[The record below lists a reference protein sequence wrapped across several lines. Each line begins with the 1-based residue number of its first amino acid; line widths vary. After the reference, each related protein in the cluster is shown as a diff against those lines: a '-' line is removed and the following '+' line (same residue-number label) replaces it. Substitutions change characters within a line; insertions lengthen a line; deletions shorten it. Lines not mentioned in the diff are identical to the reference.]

1 MATIDELTSEQWANS
16 ETLEKIRAM
25 AHEFVIYEEMSNA
38 WGLARKVENR
48 SRELLDSSPE
58 TYQQYEKL
66 AAQLKFIALPFLT
79 DEQIFDL
86 IEKHSLKV
94 VKAEIDIKRKISAY
108 LTSRSVFVR
117 DQFKRDILKALKK
130 NQEKLE
136 NKTMG
141 EWLLAYDKFAGARR
155 NTSLE
160 RTKFLTQDPEAKNLS
175 EESKQHLSKLLEFY
189 DNLKITIPIP
199 IIEVSEITLKE
210 YFAELN
216 VPLPTEEKK
225 APLPLPKKPVLEL
238 KKEIKPIIPIKP
250 EQQKQ
255 PEKKPMP
262 PLPKLPTPLTAPPT
276 YEKKISPYEKIRK
289 LISKVPKAE
298 EIPTFSKEK
307 EAEAKFEKKEKKPQ
321 PADTLPTPQ
330 YRIRTMKQDI
340 EKAKR
345 QPIPPKPEPKIKDN
359 IVDLSGK

>member
-25 AHEFVIYEEMSNA
+25 AHGFVIYEEMSNA

-58 TYQQYEKL
+58 TYRQYEKL
-66 AAQLKFIALPFLT
+66 SAQLKFIALPFLT

-117 DQFKRDILKALKK
+117 DQFKRDVLKALKK

-136 NKTMG
+136 NKTIG

-175 EESKQHLSKLLEFY
+175 EESKQHLSKILEFY
-189 DNLKITIPIP
+189 DNLKITVPLP

-216 VPLPTEEKK
+216 VPLPEEEKK
-225 APLPLPKKPVLEL
+225 APLPLPKKVEL
-238 KKEIKPIIPIKP
+238 KKEIKPPIPIKP
-250 EQQKQ
+250 EQPKQ
-255 PEKKPMP
+255 PEKKPTP
-262 PLPKLPTPLTAPPT
+262 PPPKPPTPPV
-276 YEKKISPYEKIRK
+276 YKKE
-289 LISKVPKAE
+289 VF
-298 EIPTFSKEK
+298 EIPTFSKET
-307 EAEAKFEKKEKKPQ
+307 ETKFETKEKESVKKEPVKAELKP
-321 PADTLPTPQ
+321 TLPPPQ

>member
-1 MATIDELTSEQWANS
+1 MATIDELTSEQLTHS
-16 ETLEKIRAM
+16 ETLEKIRTM
-25 AHEFVIYEEMSNA
+25 VHGFVIYEEMSNA
-38 WGLARKVENR
+38 WGWARKLENR
-48 SRELLDSSPE
+48 NRELLDSSPE
-58 TYQQYEKL
+58 IYKQYEKL
-66 AAQLKFIALPFLT
+66 TAQLKFIALPFLT

-94 VKAEIDIKRKISAY
+94 IQAEIDIKRKISAY

-117 DQFKRDILKALKK
+117 DQIKRNILASLKK

-136 NKTMG
+136 NKTLG

-155 NTSLE
+155 NTSIE

-175 EESKQHLSKLLEFY
+175 EESKQHLSKILEFY

-216 VPLPTEEKK
+216 VPLPTM
-225 APLPLPKKPVLEL
+225 APLP
-238 KKEIKPIIPIKP
+238 IKPIIPIKP
-250 EQQKQ
+250 IKAEESKPKQ
-255 PEKKPMP
+255 PEIKPTPPPKKPSILSSLVRPISMP
-262 PLPKLPTPLTAPPT
+262 SAKPPKT
-276 YEKKISPYEKIRK
+276 
-289 LISKVPKAE
+289 E
-298 EIPTFSKEK
+298 EIPTFSKE
-307 EAEAKFEKKEKKPQ
+307 AEKSGKKFEEEKKETTKTEKVEPKPIV
-321 PADTLPTPQ
+321 PPSQ

-340 EKAKR
+340 EMVKK
-345 QPIPPKPEPKIKDN
+345 QPIPQKPEPKIKDN